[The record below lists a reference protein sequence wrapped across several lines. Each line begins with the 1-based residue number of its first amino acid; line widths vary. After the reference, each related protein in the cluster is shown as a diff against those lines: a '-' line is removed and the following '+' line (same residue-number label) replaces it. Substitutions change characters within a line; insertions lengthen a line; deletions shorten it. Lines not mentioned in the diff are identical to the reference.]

1 MGTSIANASSVTH
14 LANNNVSTVSCLST
28 EVESPPSTTNA
39 IQATTASISLA
50 TVPTENGIIT
60 EDPWI
65 KRGQNQ
71 FINTTAGET
80 VTAVSERGSLTT
92 NIGRG

>member
-1 MGTSIANASSVTH
+1 MVSFKKWFYFLIYAWDPILIFLTS
-14 LANNNVSTVSCLST
+14 L
-28 EVESPPSTTNA
+28 
-39 IQATTASISLA
+39 ATTASINLT
-50 TVPTENGIIT
+50 TVPTENGILS

-80 VTAVSERGSLTT
+80 VTAVSERGSLTAS
-92 NIGRG
+92 ISRGQFKR